1 MSETLTLPAPPERK
15 CAIDQVF
22 DASFIEL
29 LELVPTNPFVR
40 AWVLKFTGKLPPE
53 ECVTFDLLKD
63 WVEFNCVKRSRP
75 KPQSSPQADD
85 GIGIL
90 VHFSETEYGRANY
103 SVDRSGED
111 TFQGGHDEL
120 LTLVQEAIDAG
131 GGLTEVVDQIGTR
144 IDDDAWNECEPNMDS
159 YGDYTFSSTQG
170 VLHGAK
176 ASYWESYCIAKCTC
190 LVESPCESMGFM
202 KGKSI

>member
-53 ECVTFDLLKD
+53 DCVTFEQLKD
-63 WVEFNCVKRSRP
+63 WVELNCVKRSRP

-111 TFQGGHDEL
+111 TFQIGQDEL
-120 LTLVQEAIDAG
+120 LAMVQEAIDAG

-159 YGDYTFSSTQG
+159 YGDYDYDEHDSNDSGNGEITYSREQIQSR
-170 VLHGAK
+170 VLAFLQNHHPDLAQQ
-176 ASYWESYCIAKCTC
+176 
-190 LVESPCESMGFM
+190 L
-202 KGKSI
+202 

>member
-1 MSETLTLPAPPERK
+1 MSDAILEAPPQRT
-15 CAIDQVF
+15 CSIDQVF

-53 ECVTFDLLKD
+53 DCVTFALLKD
-63 WVEFNCVKRSRP
+63 WVEINCVKRSRP
-75 KPQSSPQADD
+75 TPQNRSQTDD

-90 VHFSETEYGRANY
+90 VHFAETEYGRANY

-111 TFQGGHDEL
+111 TFQVGEEEL

-131 GGLTEVVDQIGTR
+131 GGLGEVVDQIAAR
-144 IDDDAWNECEPNMDS
+144 IDDDAWNECDPDMDS
-159 YGDYTFSSTQG
+159 YGDYEYDEHESHDSGNSEINYSRDQIRSR
-170 VLHGAK
+170 VLAFLQANHPDLAQQ
-176 ASYWESYCIAKCTC
+176 
-190 LVESPCESMGFM
+190 L
-202 KGKSI
+202 

>member
-1 MSETLTLPAPPERK
+1 MSENATLAPPERK

-53 ECVTFDLLKD
+53 DCVTFDLLKD
-63 WVEFNCVKRSRP
+63 WVELNCVKRSRP
-75 KPQSSPQADD
+75 KPQSSSRADD

-111 TFQGGHDEL
+111 TFQIGQDEL
-120 LTLVQEAIDAG
+120 LAMVQEAIDAG
-131 GGLTEVVDQIGTR
+131 GGLTEVVDQIATR
-144 IDDDAWNECEPNMDS
+144 IDDDAWNECDPDLDS
-159 YGDYTFSSTQG
+159 YGDYDYDEHDSNDSGNGEINYNRDQIRSR
-170 VLHGAK
+170 VLAFLQANHPDLAQQ
-176 ASYWESYCIAKCTC
+176 
-190 LVESPCESMGFM
+190 L
-202 KGKSI
+202 